1 MGVYSTRDNGGGGY
15 SSSLLL
21 PYLSITGLGL
31 VGLYMLLTGSG
42 EQFAVGEF
50 ILSISPYMWSLLGI
64 SLCVGLSVG
73 GAAWGIFITGASLVG
88 AGVHAPRIVTK
99 NLISI
104 IFCEV
109 VAIYGLIMA
118 IVFTAKLSSV
128 NDATITS
135 SEAYYKGFA
144 LFWAGLTTGLCNLVC
159 GVTVG
164 VSGSSAALAD
174 AQDGQLFVKVL
185 VIEIFGSIIGLFG
198 LIVGLLV
205 SGKVGN

>member
-1 MGVYSTRDNGGGGY
+1 MGVYSARNDTG
-15 SSSLLL
+15 SSLSALYL
-21 PYLSITGLGL
+21 FSYLSVTGLGL

-42 EQFAVGEF
+42 EQFSVGNF
-50 ILSISPYMWSLLGI
+50 LMSISPHQWALLGI

-73 GAAWGIFITGASLVG
+73 GAAWGIFITGASIVG
-88 AGVHAPRIVTK
+88 GAVHAPRIVTK

-118 IVFTAKLSSV
+118 IVFTSKLEDV
-128 NDATITS
+128 QGALITTP
-135 SEAYYKGFA
+135 EVYYQGYA
-144 LFWAGLTTGLCNLVC
+144 LFWSGLTTGLCNLIC
-159 GVTVG
+159 GVSVG
-164 VSGSSAALAD
+164 ITGSSAALAD

-185 VIEIFGSIIGLFG
+185 VIEIFGSIVGLFG

-205 SGKVGN
+205 SGKV

>member
-1 MGVYSTRDNGGGGY
+1 MGVYSTRDNAGSGY
-15 SSSLLL
+15 SATSLYF
-21 PYLSITGLGL
+21 YLSLSGLGL

-42 EQFAVGEF
+42 EQFDVGNF
-50 ILSISPYMWSLLGI
+50 LMSISPHMWSLLGI
-64 SLCVGLSVG
+64 ALCVGLSVG

-88 AGVHAPRIVTK
+88 GGVRAPRIVTK

-118 IVFTAKLSSV
+118 IVFSAKLNDV
-128 NDATITS
+128 QNDAITS
-135 SEAYYKGFA
+135 PEMYYKGYA
-144 LFWAGLTTGLCNLVC
+144 LFWAGLTTGLCNMVC
-159 GVTVG
+159 GVSVG
-164 VSGSSAALAD
+164 ITGSSAALAD

-185 VIEIFGSIIGLFG
+185 VIEIFGSIVGLFG

-205 SGKVGN
+205 SGKVA

>member
-1 MGVYSTRDNGGGGY
+1 
-15 SSSLLL
+15 
-21 PYLSITGLGL
+21 
-31 VGLYMLLTGSG
+31 MLLTGSG
-42 EQFAVGEF
+42 EQFNVGEF
-50 ILSISPYMWSLLGI
+50 LMSISPHMWSLLGI
-64 SLCVGLSVG
+64 ALCVGFSVG

-88 AGVHAPRIVTK
+88 GGVRAPRIVTK

-118 IVFTAKLSSV
+118 IVFTAKLNDV
-128 NDATITS
+128 QDATITS
-135 SEAYYKGFA
+135 PEMYYKGYA

-159 GVTVG
+159 GVSVG
-164 VSGSSAALAD
+164 ITGSSAALAD

-185 VIEIFGSIIGLFG
+185 VIEIFGSIVGLFG

-205 SGKVGN
+205 SGKVA

>member
-1 MGVYSTRDNGGGGY
+1 MGVYSARGGGDGAPVSAFSLY
-15 SSSLLL
+15 S
-21 PYLSITGLGL
+21 YLSLSSLGL
-31 VGLYMLLTGSG
+31 VLLYMLLTGSG
-42 EQFAVGEF
+42 EQFNVGEF
-50 ILSISPYMWSLLGI
+50 LLTISPHMWSLLGI

-88 AGVHAPRIVTK
+88 GGVHAPRIVTK

-118 IVFTAKLSSV
+118 IVFTAKLEDV
-128 NDATITS
+128 KDANVTS
-135 SEAYYKGFA
+135 SEMYYKGFA

-159 GVTVG
+159 GVSVG
-164 VSGSSAALAD
+164 ITGSSAALAD
-174 AQDGQLFVKVL
+174 SQDGQLFVKVL
-185 VIEIFGSIIGLFG
+185 VIEIFGSIVGLFG

-205 SGKVGN
+205 SGKV

>member
-1 MGVYSTRDNGGGGY
+1 MGAYSTRDNGGGGY
-15 SSSLLL
+15 SLSSLL
-21 PYLSITGLGL
+21 PYVAISGLGF

-50 ILSISPYMWSLLGI
+50 ILSVSPHMWSLLGI

-118 IVFTAKLSSV
+118 IVFTSKLN
-128 NDATITS
+128 NDNDTITS

-164 VSGSSAALAD
+164 ISGSSAALAD
-174 AQDGQLFVKVL
+174 AQDSQLFVKVL

-205 SGKVGN
+205 SGKV